1 MRSLTTDSG
10 GGRRQHGNRDDLVE
24 VLALPGRSDLERDMG
39 YKVGDKAETTSGL
52 SGTITDADVMF
63 GRFFLRCPDGFG
75 LWVHPDNFKLPLGN
89 KCPVNG
95 TNETDV
101 PVRERSNV

>member
-1 MRSLTTDSG
+1 MRSLTSDSG

-24 VLALPGRSDLERDMG
+24 ILALPSRSDLETGMF
-39 YKVGDKAETTSGL
+39 KVGDKAETTTGL
-52 SGTITDADVMF
+52 SGTLTDYDVIF

-75 LWVHPDNFKLPLGN
+75 LWVHPENFKLPLGN
-89 KCPVNG
+89 KCPVNE

>member
-1 MRSLTTDSG
+1 VYSLTSDSG
-10 GGRRQHGNRDDLVE
+10 GGRRQHGNRNDLVE
-24 VLALPGRSDLERDMG
+24 ILALSSGSSLETGMF
-39 YKVGDKAETTSGL
+39 KVGDKAETATSL
-52 SGTITDADVMF
+52 SGTLTEYDVMF

-75 LWVHPDNFKLPLGN
+75 LWVHPDNLRLPLGN
-89 KCPVNG
+89 KCPING